1 MCGQARWGAC
11 NGHLGKRSERI
22 SGRSAHG
29 SVGFALG
36 RVLGPLMAVE
46 HCLREAGAGGSN
58 PLTPTS
64 IFLGFLR
71 RQPRSDVS
79 ELTLQNEPERERVGT
94 KWAPI
99 RKAVHVMFRARPP
112 PAPPCD

>member
-58 PLTPTS
+58 PLTPTIKS
-64 IFLGFLR
+64 NSYSTG
-71 RQPRSDVS
+71 
-79 ELTLQNEPERERVGT
+79 TRVADSSGNHMAT
-94 KWAPI
+94 SK
-99 RKAVHVMFRARPP
+99 
-112 PAPPCD
+112 C